1 MENETDMRLLGD
13 LDLDVDLLLFVSDG
27 SPTVA
32 EATVVPE
39 FNDVSMVQGIT
50 MVNRCYLPN
59 ALMALDML
67 LWEVVPKKVAE
78 EKSVLYD
85 FANWESSPQM

>member
-1 MENETDMRLLGD
+1 MRVLGD
-13 LDLDVDLLLFVSDG
+13 LDLDVGLLLLVSDG
-27 SPTVA
+27 SPIVA

-50 MVNRCYLPN
+50 MVNRCCGTIPF
-59 ALMALDML
+59 
-67 LWEVVPKKVAE
+67 WHEFCFRFEVPKKVAE
-78 EKSVLYD
+78 GCVRGGRKVH